1 MNKIVR
7 PFGRRELLE
16 LLVLASHCR
25 RHLLVQRIQAVD
37 FPRSRT
43 YAVRHASKWHR
54 GNTAKALRMPPPHTV
69 PSGLLHCVYT
79 VHHAHILLVYS
90 ITPHS
95 TPASHSTPLHTPP
108 LYSLIHVDPRWA
120 RRCLHAI
127 RCTTARGAGMLGS
140 SVPSNVVR
148 WCRVVMVVRFSSEA
162 P

>member
-1 MNKIVR
+1 VNKIVR

-37 FPRSRT
+37 FFSISDLRSQT
-43 YAVRHASKWHR
+43 CVYM
-54 GNTAKALRMPPPHTV
+54 LRREYRDHTV

-108 LYSLIHVDPRWA
+108 LYSLIHVDPRWPGAASTLSAA
-120 RRCLHAI
+120 RLHAVLV
-127 RCTTARGAGMLGS
+127 CWARPSPPMLCAGAG
-140 SVPSNVVR
+140 
-148 WCRVVMVVRFSSEA
+148 W
-162 P
+162 